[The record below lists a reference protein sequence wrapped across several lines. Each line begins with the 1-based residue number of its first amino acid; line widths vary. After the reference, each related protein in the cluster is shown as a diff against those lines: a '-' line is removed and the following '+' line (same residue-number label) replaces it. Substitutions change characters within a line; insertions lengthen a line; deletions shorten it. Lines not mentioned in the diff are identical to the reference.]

1 MFGKIKENSIFRECL
16 PILDTLR
23 KSLLKALAS
32 FSLVILIFNEFEQG
46 LISLIKAFVC
56 FIKYL
61 FVEFHELEKGPISL
75 I

>member
-46 LISLIKAFVC
+46 PISLIKAFFC